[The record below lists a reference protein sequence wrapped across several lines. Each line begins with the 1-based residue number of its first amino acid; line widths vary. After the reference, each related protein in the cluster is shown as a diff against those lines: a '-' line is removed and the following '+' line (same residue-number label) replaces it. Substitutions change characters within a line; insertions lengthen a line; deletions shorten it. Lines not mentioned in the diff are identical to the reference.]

1 MPKPSTEDKAV
12 LKKPY
17 RPTDIA
23 IQNVTR
29 FAYAQMDD
37 GAYTL
42 WALGEVGWFTIVGPA
57 AHYQST
63 HDADLQAVE
72 LLYFLIDCYTET
84 PRKKGGG
91 PSASL
96 LYREVSDLHGPI
108 ARMEQ
113 FILTRCSTLR
123 SKSPGA
129 EMQQKQSGRSTSI
142 VNSC

>member
-1 MPKPSTEDKAV
+1 V

-17 RPTDIA
+17 KPTDVA

-42 WALGEVGWFTIVGPA
+42 WALGEAGWFTIAGPA
-57 AHYQST
+57 GHYQST
-63 HDADLQAVE
+63 HDEDVQAVE

-96 LYREVSDLHGPI
+96 LYREVSGQHRPM
-108 ARMEQ
+108 ARIEQ
-113 FILTRCSTLR
+113 FVLNTRSTPR
-123 SKSPGA
+123 NKSPGA
-129 EMQQKQSGRSTSI
+129 EVQQTQSGYFTSI
-142 VNSC
+142 ENFCS